1 MTFFTHTLLTAA
13 GIQILSLDPKD
24 IILAYAFGVGADL
37 DHLIKLPAYIQKYGF
52 KKVRHYHWR
61 TSLQEPVSL
70 LWIIPLSIYI
80 FLCTC
85 SFL

>member
-37 DHLIKLPAYIQKYGF
+37 DHLIKLPAYIQK
-52 KKVRHYHWR
+52 
-61 TSLQEPVSL
+61 
-70 LWIIPLSIYI
+70 
-80 FLCTC
+80 
-85 SFL
+85 